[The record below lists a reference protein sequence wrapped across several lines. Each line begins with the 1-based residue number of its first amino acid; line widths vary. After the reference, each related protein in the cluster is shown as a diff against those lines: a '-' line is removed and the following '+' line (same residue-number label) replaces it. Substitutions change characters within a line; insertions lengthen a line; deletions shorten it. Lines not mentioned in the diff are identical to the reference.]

1 MTRLAPIAFSFTS
14 ALLGLVYT
22 NIHADVLTAKQA
34 MENSLNPL
42 LQLTTTQGTI
52 FIELFPTEAPN
63 NVENFIALADGEVEI
78 FDPVSETAFR
88 PRYFDG
94 IQFHHV
100 VPGFL
105 IQAGP
110 PLHNPLGAPQKVLK
124 DEINA
129 DTLGLG
135 SQTALSTNGVFNEL
149 LNIGNRINFEE
160 LILKPLYKKMNI
172 ASELELQKKQYE
184 VLEILENLSVKEVY
198 ENQGFRFTTD
208 HPTRAISR
216 GIVALANQGPDS
228 NEAAFFITLGDSP
241 WLTGKHTV
249 IGKVIEGME
258 VVDAIG
264 EQPIDPLRS
273 PQLSTV
279 IYSIRRVD
287 QAN

>member
-1 MTRLAPIAFSFTS
+1 
-14 ALLGLVYT
+14 
-22 NIHADVLTAKQA
+22 
-34 MENSLNPL
+34 
-42 LQLTTTQGTI
+42 
-52 FIELFPTEAPN
+52 
-63 NVENFIALADGEVEI
+63 
-78 FDPVSETAFR
+78 
-88 PRYFDG
+88 
-94 IQFHHV
+94 
-100 VPGFL
+100 
-105 IQAGP
+105 
-110 PLHNPLGAPQKVLK
+110 LK

-135 SQTALSTNGVFNEL
+135 NQTALSANGVFNEL
-149 LNIGNRINFEE
+149 LNIGNRIDFEE
-160 LILKPLYKKMNI
+160 LILKPLYQKMNI

-198 ENQGFRFTTD
+198 ENQGFNFTTD

-228 NEAAFFITLGDSP
+228 SEAAFFITLGDSP

-249 IGKVIEGME
+249 IGQVIEGME

-273 PQLSTV
+273 SQLSTV

-287 QAN
+287 QAD

>member
-1 MTRLAPIAFSFTS
+1 
-14 ALLGLVYT
+14 
-22 NIHADVLTAKQA
+22 

-42 LQLTTTQGTI
+42 LQVTTTQGTI
-52 FIELFPTEAPN
+52 FIELFPNEAPN
-63 NVENFIALADGEVEI
+63 NVENFVALADGEVEI
-78 FDPVSETAFR
+78 FDPITETAFR
-88 PRYFDG
+88 PRHFDG
-94 IQFHHV
+94 IRFHHV

-110 PLHNPLGAPQKVLK
+110 PLHNPPGAPQQVLK

-129 DTLGLG
+129 DALGLG
-135 SQTALSTNGVFNEL
+135 NQTALNTNGVFNEL

-160 LILKPLYKKMNI
+160 LILKPLYQKMNI

-258 VVDAIG
+258 VVDIIG
-264 EQPIDPLRS
+264 AQPIDPLRS
-273 PQLSTV
+273 SQLSTV

>member
-1 MTRLAPIAFSFTS
+1 MTRLASIVFSFTS

-42 LQLTTTQGTI
+42 LQVTTTQGTI
-52 FIELFPTEAPN
+52 FIELFPNEAPN
-63 NVENFIALADGEVEI
+63 NVENFVALADGEVEI
-78 FDPVSETAFR
+78 FDPITETAFR
-88 PRYFDG
+88 PRHFDG
-94 IQFHHV
+94 IRFHHV

-110 PLHNPLGAPQKVLK
+110 PLHNPLGAPQQVLK

-129 DTLGLG
+129 DALGLG
-135 SQTALSTNGVFNEL
+135 NQTVLNTNGAFNEL
-149 LNIGNRINFEE
+149 LNIDNRIDFEE
-160 LILKPLYKKMNI
+160 LILKPLYQKMNI
-172 ASELELQKKQYE
+172 VSELELQKKQYE

-198 ENQGFRFTTD
+198 ENLGFRFTTD

-216 GIVALANQGPDS
+216 GIVALANQGPAS
-228 NEAAFFITLGDSP
+228 NETAFFITLGDSP

-249 IGKVIEGME
+249 IGKVVEGME

-273 PQLSTV
+273 SQLSTV